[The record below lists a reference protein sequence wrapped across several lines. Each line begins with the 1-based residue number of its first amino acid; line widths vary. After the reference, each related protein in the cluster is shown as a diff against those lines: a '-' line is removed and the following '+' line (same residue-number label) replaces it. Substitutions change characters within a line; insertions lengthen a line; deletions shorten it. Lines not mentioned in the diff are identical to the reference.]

1 MQTMIACR
9 GVDVQLHAFL
19 TLVPEG
25 AEWSASCCSR
35 FTPGESNPRTHSVGV
50 FGGFSISLDALAK
63 MKISCHCRE

>member
-9 GVDVQLHAFL
+9 VVDLELHAFL
-19 TLVPEG
+19 ALVQEG
-25 AEWSASCCSR
+25 GECSASCCSH

-50 FGGFSISLDALAK
+50 FGGLSISLDALAK